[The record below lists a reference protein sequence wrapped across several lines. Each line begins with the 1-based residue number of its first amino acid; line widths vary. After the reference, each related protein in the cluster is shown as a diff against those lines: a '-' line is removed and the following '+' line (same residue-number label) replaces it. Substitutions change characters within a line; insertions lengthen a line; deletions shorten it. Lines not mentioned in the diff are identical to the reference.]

1 MLGQLAALLEG
12 WCCCGTSLIS
22 GCGEGKPDGA
32 HTVCALLGRLLAH
45 GHQELMSAGLSGI
58 VPGVAGVDLTALV
71 QRATGDAAWDVRQPV
86 ADFWTADEHLQV
98 WLE

>member
-1 MLGQLAALLEG
+1 
-12 WCCCGTSLIS
+12 
-22 GCGEGKPDGA
+22 
-32 HTVCALLGRLLAH
+32 
-45 GHQELMSAGLSGI
+45 MSAGLSGI
-58 VPGVAGVDLTALV
+58 VPGVAGVDLTVLV